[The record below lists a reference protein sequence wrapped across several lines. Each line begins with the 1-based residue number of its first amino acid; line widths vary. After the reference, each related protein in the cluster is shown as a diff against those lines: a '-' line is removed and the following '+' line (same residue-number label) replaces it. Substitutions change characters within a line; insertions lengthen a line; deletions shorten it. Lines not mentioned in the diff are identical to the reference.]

1 MNRLAKLRKSRN
13 LNQMA
18 LAEKSGIN
26 LRQIQKIEANESKME
41 NLALKTAVALAEA
54 LQIEDLRELLKD

>member
-41 NLALKTAVALAEA
+41 NLTLKTAVALAEA

>member
-18 LAEKSGIN
+18 LAEKSGVN

-54 LQIEDLRELLKD
+54 LRELLKD

>member
-18 LAEKSGIN
+18 LAEKSGVN